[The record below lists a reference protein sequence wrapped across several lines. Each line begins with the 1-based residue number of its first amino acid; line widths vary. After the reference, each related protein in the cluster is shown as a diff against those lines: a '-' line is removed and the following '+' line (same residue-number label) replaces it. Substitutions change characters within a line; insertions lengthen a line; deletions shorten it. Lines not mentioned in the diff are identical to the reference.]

1 MEPAAARGPAW
12 PWFRQRPA
20 AAIVTAT
27 VLFTVVFV
35 LRLVVGGSQDSISAL
50 YAHTV
55 ALLALTFGV
64 RTGTGAGI
72 GAIVLIEVWVRINDI
87 DLTPLALVSRAT
99 PLLLLGVLVGAAS
112 DQIRAGE
119 ARDRELAAMV
129 ALQREAAE
137 INDTIVQGLAASK
150 WRFESGDIDH
160 GLETLTDTM
169 TTAQALVGKLLTAAS
184 RLPCDRRRREVL
196 GTSG

>member
-50 YAHTV
+50 YALPV

-99 PLLLLGVLVGAAS
+99 
-112 DQIRAGE
+112 
-119 ARDRELAAMV
+119 DRELAAMV